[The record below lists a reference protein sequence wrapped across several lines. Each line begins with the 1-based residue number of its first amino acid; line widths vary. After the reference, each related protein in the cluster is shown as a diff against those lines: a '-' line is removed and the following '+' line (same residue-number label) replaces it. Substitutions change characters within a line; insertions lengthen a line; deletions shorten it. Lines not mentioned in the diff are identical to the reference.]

1 MGLRQSKRSVDISG
15 SPKKEFPAAAVVE
28 KIPEANHGTEVE
40 KVDEIIKP
48 STNGDTKLTETP
60 ELNKSDAED
69 AKEITVTEVTA
80 DIKADETM
88 SPPKDEKKEK
98 VKKKRSFRS
107 FSFLRRE
114 KKNKEENNKN
124 GEVAKEPKVEN
135 VDIVEQT
142 EVAPVAVPEA
152 CTNTEEAAPAA
163 VEPVEE
169 LPSTK
174 ENEVVVEEQTIVADA
189 PSDESLVKEKV
200 EEKTEE
206 TPVAETEQE
215 TAQNVEIATESG
227 NAEQSPITPEATV
240 EELVADEPA
249 VEDVAQPIVE
259 AEPIQETEKKVEV
272 TSEESQVVQT
282 SEE

>member
-15 SPKKEFPAAAVVE
+15 SPKKDFPAAVVE
-28 KIPEANHGTEVE
+28 KIPEANHETAVD
-40 KVDEIIKP
+40 KVDEEVKAPI
-48 STNGDTKLTETP
+48 NGDTKVTEAP
-60 ELNKSDAED
+60 EVSKSVSED
-69 AKEITVTEVTA
+69 VKEITVIEGTA
-80 DIKADETM
+80 DIKADESM
-88 SPPKDEKKEK
+88 SPLKDDKKEK

-124 GEVAKEPKVEN
+124 GDVAKESKVEN
-135 VDIVEQT
+135 VEQT

-152 CTNTEEAAPAA
+152 STVEEAGSAA
-163 VEPVEE
+163 AEPVDE

-174 ENEVVVEEQTIVADA
+174 ENDAVVEEKTVVADV
-189 PSDESLVKEKV
+189 PNDESLVKEV
-200 EEKTEE
+200 AAPAEKT
-206 TPVAETEQE
+206 PAIETEQE

-227 NAEQSPITPEATV
+227 DAVTEPSPATLETVVSEVVPV
-240 EELVADEPA
+240 EPN

-259 AEPIQETEKKVEV
+259 AEPVQESEKQIEV
-272 TSEESQVVQT
+272 PSEESQVVQT